1 MIKVLLEAGA
11 NPDVPGERT
20 PKVLKTN
27 NRTPDASLLF
37 GVVRNNSS
45 RYPLLLA
52 TELGHVEAVK
62 MLLSG
67 FTALYIAALQF
78 HINLIE
84 ILLRNGAQSNKKVIN
99 TTPFTYIL
107 SKLQGRD
114 LEETEKREEILC
126 MMLNYGANANALV
139 TYISYSNVK
148 HVQALL
154 FVINSVVKYETV
166 KEMVI
171 GTADLDAMDAH
182 GIGATHKAA
191 VCGR

>member
-1 MIKVLLEAGA
+1 MDGEIFKEGFMAKLLTRCLTSPTFKCGMIKVLLEAGA

-62 MLLSG
+62 ILLSG

-78 HINLIE
+78 HINLIGGSGGGVP
-84 ILLRNGAQSNKKVIN
+84 GAR
-99 TTPFTYIL
+99 PP
-107 SKLQGRD
+107 
-114 LEETEKREEILC
+114 
-126 MMLNYGANANALV
+126 YG
-139 TYISYSNVK
+139 TQFFRFRI
-148 HVQALL
+148 H
-154 FVINSVVKYETV
+154 F
-166 KEMVI
+166 
-171 GTADLDAMDAH
+171 H
-182 GIGATHKAA
+182 
-191 VCGR
+191 